1 MKLPEPVAYLHVPL
15 ETWGGRIRPV
25 PSLLKYNE
33 PDIYGEVINLY
44 GENQVR
50 EALAQ
55 QERDYRVATNAQ
67 LQGYDQAKR
76 KYEAVMRKVLELL
89 GPQAPE
95 CCGCAAEWNEAIKA
109 LEDALK

>member
-1 MKLPEPVAYLHVPL
+1 MKLPEPVAAQHRFRHP
-15 ETWGGRIRPV
+15 P
-25 PSLLKYNE
+25 KAM
-33 PDIYGEVINLY
+33 PDWSVWQPTEVRDRKPWSIDSIGYEVEYRNLY
-44 GENQVR
+44 TEAQLR

-55 QERDYRVATNAQ
+55 QE
-67 LQGYDQAKR
+67 
-76 KYEAVMRKVLELL
+76 AVMRHVLDVL